1 MVDSMFTRDARH
13 KYSESALKRWSN
25 WLSRDWEHYFPEK
38 VLDLGRKFY
47 RDNAIVEV
55 EITRQDLT
63 VSVNTDDGEAY
74 SIVEWSRIGPLVR
87 DSRNDHELGQA
98 IAVAGLYETEE
109 LLADRLTPLPFEKD
123 PTPIR
128 PKAETADTPQAPEK
142 NQRPEPARRSEP
154 EARPVLLFFIEG
166 EKLCFRAL
174 PNHEQD
180 SQDSSLRRERLIQL
194 SHMALRNGFRFNN
207 KSAVFEM
214 GESEKFLSFLR
225 NGIPSWKS
233 SFDIRQTAEVDLL
246 NLGQRE
252 VRLHAT
258 VERSAETGGLNLEW
272 SSTLGD
278 EVLSDAEIERLL
290 RRKESPLFLP
300 GRGLVRL
307 DPDGIEISRQI
318 DRLPGNRKKDLPP
331 YLFLSLFQNHA
342 INFHLSPEVGG
353 WIETLNSPSPK
364 PPAGTPD
371 FLRPYQSRGVA
382 HLYHLC
388 KNDCHPLLADEMGL
402 GKTIQIL
409 SLLSC
414 DGFET
419 PSLVVCPASVV
430 SVWTREAQRFFPGM
444 PVRVLRS
451 SESWREHTEG
461 CLWVASYTQLRRH
474 RSHLEETKF
483 RYAVLDEAQQIKNPD
498 AKVSR
503 ACFGIHS
510 QHRIALTGTPIENS
524 HMDLWSIFRFLMPDL
539 LGSRREF
546 IDEINRDRK
555 ALVERVRIQAAPFLI
570 RRTKKEVAQELPP
583 KVETELLCSM
593 GDQQRKIYNRIADTV
608 FKEFKGGL
616 HQTSGQRSLH
626 FLTAITRLRQ
636 ACCDLRLLPTD
647 FREEAGISDNFP
659 LSELSGK
666 LETLSENLNEILVG
680 PRKVVIF
687 SQFVT
692 LLDRTEELLAQ
703 QFPDIRQFRLTGSTR
718 DRESP
723 VAEFQ
728 KYRKAAVM
736 LVSLKAGGTG
746 ITLHAADYVFLLDPW
761 WNPAAEQQAID
772 RVHRIGQ
779 QKTVFV
785 YRLVAQGT
793 IEENIQK
800 LKAEKTG
807 LFKEIVESSRPL
819 EAIRSHFD
827 NIESFLRPS
836 PS

>member
-1 MVDSMFTRDARH
+1 MFTRDARH
-13 KYSESALKRWSN
+13 KYSESALKRWSS
-25 WLSRDWEHYFPEK
+25 WLSRDWEHYFQPHILE
-38 VLDLGRKFY
+38 LGRKYY
-47 RDNAIVEV
+47 RRNSIIEV
-55 EITRQDLT
+55 ELTPQDLT
-63 VSVNTDDGEAY
+63 VSVETDDGEAY
-74 SIVEWSRIGPLVR
+74 SIVEWSRIGPMVR
-87 DSRNDHELGQA
+87 DSRNDHDLGQA
-98 IAVAGLYETEE
+98 IAVAGLYEIEE
-109 LLADRLTPLPFEKD
+109 LLADRLTPLPFEKTA
-123 PTPIR
+123 PTP
-128 PKAETADTPQAPEK
+128 KAVAEKPE
-142 NQRPEPARRSEP
+142 NSDSSPSGNPEE
-154 EARPVLLFFIEG
+154 RPVLLFFIEG

-174 PNHEQD
+174 PNGSHEESD
-180 SQDSSLRRERLIQL
+180 SNQRRERLIQL
-194 SHMALRNGFRFNN
+194 SHMARRSGFKFNN
-207 KSAVFEM
+207 RSAVFEM
-214 GESEKFLSFLR
+214 AESEKFLSFLR
-225 NGIPSWKS
+225 NGVPGWRS
-233 SFDIRQTAEVDLL
+233 SFDIHQTSEVELL

-252 VRLHAT
+252 VRLQASVH
-258 VERSAETGGLNLEW
+258 RSSDSGGLRLEW
-272 SSTLGD
+272 SSHLGED
-278 EVLSDAEIERLL
+278 TLSDEEIARLL

-307 DPDGIEISRQI
+307 DPEGIEISRQLEN
-318 DRLPGNRKKDLPP
+318 LPGGRKRDLPP
-331 YLFLSLFQNHA
+331 YLFLSLFQTHSVT
-342 INFHLSPEVGG
+342 FRLSPEVQE
-353 WIETLNSPSPK
+353 WIEALKSPDPE

-371 FLRPYQSRGVA
+371 FLRPYQRRGVA
-382 HLYHLC
+382 HLFHLC
-388 KNDCHPLLADEMGL
+388 NNDCHPLLADEMGL

-409 SLLSC
+409 ALLHC
-414 DGFET
+414 DGFEI

-430 SVWTREAQRFFPGM
+430 SVWTREAQRFFPDM
-444 PVRVLRS
+444 PFRVLRS
-451 SESWREHTEG
+451 GDSWREHPGG

-474 RSHLEETKF
+474 RSYLEDAQF

-503 ACFGIHS
+503 ACFAIKAN
-510 QHRIALTGTPIENS
+510 HRIALTGTPVENS

-546 IDEINRDRK
+546 FDEMNRDRK

-570 RRTKKEVAQELPP
+570 RRTKKEVVQELPD

-593 GDQQRKIYNRIADTV
+593 GDQQRKVYNRIAETV
-608 FKEFKGGL
+608 FQEFKSGFRQL
-616 HQTSGQRSLH
+616 SGQRSLH

-636 ACCDLRLLPTD
+636 ACCDLRLLPED
-647 FREEAGISDNFP
+647 FREEAGITDDLP
-659 LSELSGK
+659 LAGMSGK
-666 LETLSENLNEILVG
+666 LETLSENLQEILVG

-687 SQFVT
+687 SQFVS

-703 QFPDIRQFRLTGSTR
+703 QFPQIRQFRLTGSTR

-728 KYRKAAVM
+728 KHRKAAVM

-827 NIESFLRPS
+827 TIEGFLKPS
-836 PS
+836 E